1 MQYTKSKLN
10 PLSPKSDQHEISPH
24 NINALENIV
33 VVRIEYMIREDE
45 SIWYFTKF
53 SPIPL
58 LNCKGTVNENLNS
71 DIRV

>member
-45 SIWYFTKF
+45 SILYFTKF
-53 SPIPL
+53 SPIL
-58 LNCKGTVNENLNS
+58 LFTCIGTVNENLS
-71 DIRV
+71 FDIRV